1 MNEVEWI
8 KSLDG
13 GEARETS
20 PIDVTDA
27 VMREIRTRRSADSD
41 VGRDPFGIAAL
52 LAALA
57 GGAAVAYAVVAW
69 SAFQDPLSN
78 LFDSVKLVLQ

>member
-13 GEARETS
+13 RDVREA
-20 PIDVTDA
+20 PPVDVANA
-27 VMREIRTRRSADSD
+27 VMREIRARQSAQGD
-41 VGRDPFGIAAL
+41 VGRDPLGIAAL
-52 LAALA
+52 LATLA
-57 GGAAVAYAVVAW
+57 GGGAVAYALVIW
-69 SAFQDPLSN
+69 TTLQDPFVN